1 MEVSECDSIFDES
14 IIDQSNNDFNI
25 SVINS
30 NGNIINFKGKIG
42 DDLQKQIDDFCER
55 NNYSKDIKD
64 KIEKEIQKKI
74 KEEMI
79 KYDEDNFDSEK
90 HNSMKENNLIRKEKN
105 NYLNDSDSIIKIEND
120 IEVEDKQNKK
130 QTIYER
136 NMKFNENKNRKIQ
149 NLKNE
154 LNKQESFF
162 PSLNNYNKILNKSSD
177 NILNGKLKLSV
188 EDRLLMLGKKSK
200 KN

>member
-74 KEEMI
+74 K
-79 KYDEDNFDSEK
+79 
-90 HNSMKENNLIRKEKN
+90 
-105 NYLNDSDSIIKIEND
+105 
-120 IEVEDKQNKK
+120 
-130 QTIYER
+130 
-136 NMKFNENKNRKIQ
+136 
-149 NLKNE
+149 
-154 LNKQESFF
+154 
-162 PSLNNYNKILNKSSD
+162 
-177 NILNGKLKLSV
+177 
-188 EDRLLMLGKKSK
+188 
-200 KN
+200 